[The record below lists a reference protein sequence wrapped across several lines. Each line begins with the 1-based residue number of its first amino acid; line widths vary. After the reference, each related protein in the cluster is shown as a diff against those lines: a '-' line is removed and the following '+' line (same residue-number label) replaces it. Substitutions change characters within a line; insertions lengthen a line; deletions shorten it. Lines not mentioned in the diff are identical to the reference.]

1 MKIKFLSV
9 VIITI
14 LTASFVY
21 PISGK
26 DSFVTFI
33 EYTEEGKIKELAE
46 IQFRYDV
53 DINSYIDVTFHPSA
67 FVRMESG
74 IPLSPE
80 SVRLR
85 KELES
90 LNNLLKIARED
101 LDDYVRDIDTL
112 RKRLLENDDPLIE
125 ARFRQKL
132 KERSN
137 FIQKLLVALEPV
149 VGEARLEKA
158 LGVSDSLYSGVVS
171 LLAEHINDVQKKLEA
186 ETSSLIEHSEHTLRV
201 WCIHSSHGKKPNAI
215 HLNNYDNLEAGSL
228 QIVDKV
234 TLALTEEEDRHLRES
249 VRFHEDLRKLVVDIG
264 DKDSELRQAFSD
276 LTDQFFKDLRDFR
289 DFFGTQT
296 LQELLDEIEKE
307 IGSLDSSEEVNALK
321 GALSDLKEKL
331 KEIFNLIQKNN
342 SLVRNLFV
350 ERPDPLTLV
359 TLLSPE
365 LITEVEKLKDV
376 LSQKANLD
384 RINEISER
392 IKNFRIVF
400 KKVSTLLSK
409 GLSDKINEF
418 IEVKFQTWIATFSN
432 LDIVLS
438 KYEIFSDYKKVFKG
452 LLERGL
458 FVATISDEVG
468 DIGDL
473 MPKDTLEVAM
483 SKASP
488 TVIDIPRT
496 NRQESDIYN
505 LYVRI
510 YHKGSITLSKE
521 YSFRIKK
528 YGTYSRWTGNLIFAK
543 GEWQNSFQPATSV
556 SWILHHR
563 SRPKEKNGKTEGE
576 GKTKG
581 GGGVL
586 GNVINLGIGLN
597 SVVFSTE
604 GEIEYGLGIAITF
617 FNDILQVGYGF
628 NFQRE
633 GSRGYFFIGASLFDL
648 LNPTRSNSD

>member
-1 MKIKFLSV
+1 MKIKFLNV
-9 VIITI
+9 AIIAI
-14 LTASFVY
+14 LTASFVC
-21 PISGK
+21 PVSGQ
-26 DSFVTFI
+26 DSFVNFI
-33 EYTEEGKIKELAE
+33 EYTEEGKIKKLSE

-74 IPLSPE
+74 IPLSPG
-80 SVRLR
+80 SIRLR
-85 KELES
+85 KELED

-101 LDDYVRDIDTL
+101 LDDYVSDIDAL
-112 RKRLLENDDPLIE
+112 RKRLLEKDDPLIE

-132 KERSN
+132 KERST
-137 FIQKLLVALEPV
+137 FILKLLDALEPV
-149 VGEARLEKA
+149 VGTARLEKA
-158 LGVSDSLYSGVVS
+158 LGISDPLYSDVVS
-171 LLAEHINDVQKKLEA
+171 LLAEHIDNVQKKLEA
-186 ETSSLIEHSEHTLRV
+186 ETSSLIDYSKHILRV
-201 WCIHSSHGKKPNAI
+201 WCIHSSQGKKPTAI

-228 QIVDKV
+228 QIIDKV
-234 TLALTEEEDRHLRES
+234 TLSLTEEEDRHLRES

-264 DKDSELRQAFSD
+264 DKDSELRQVFSD

-296 LQELLDEIEKE
+296 LQEFLDEIEKE
-307 IGSLDSSEEVNALK
+307 IDLLDSSEKVDSLK
-321 GALSDLKEKL
+321 DALSDLKEKL
-331 KEIFNLIQKNN
+331 KEIVNLIQKHT
-342 SLVRNLFV
+342 SLVRNLLV

-365 LITEVEKLKDV
+365 LITEVDKTKKVLKEEAKLE
-376 LSQKANLD
+376 
-384 RINEISER
+384 RINEISEL

-409 GLSDKINEF
+409 ELYEKIDEF
-418 IEVKFQTWIATFSN
+418 IEVESQTWIATFSN
-432 LDIVLS
+432 LDRVLS
-438 KYEIFSDYKKVFKG
+438 KYEIFSDYKKAFKG
-452 LLERGL
+452 LLERGS

-563 SRPKEKNGKTEGE
+563 SRPKEINGKFR
-576 GKTKG
+576 G
-581 GGGVL
+581 GRGVL
-586 GNVINLGIGLN
+586 GNVLNLGIGLN

-604 GEIEYGLGIAITF
+604 GDIEYGLGIAVTS
-617 FNDILQVGYGF
+617 FNDILQVGYGI

-633 GSRGYFFIGASLFDL
+633 GSRGYFFIGASLFDI
-648 LNPTRSNSD
+648 LNPTREK